1 MRIRSL
7 TSTETWKSPPAQR
20 QQIVN
25 LSNFLTLG
33 TLLQCLDDLTSWIFK
48 LLKFFNPTKLRKC
61 PKPHCLKV
69 LRIIECHLD
78 SLILHHLVN
87 PSDNNWK
94 YKQVKSKSGS
104 SIFGPNMTKSGA
116 LTYQFFFEKC
126 KNMFFTRI
134 EAFWAFF
141 KKKFFEKFLVE
152 KFSKSGLWPPCN
164 RRNLKRVLENRF

>member
-1 MRIRSL
+1 ML
-7 TSTETWKSPPAQR
+7 TNRHTNRLTTETWKSPPAQR
-20 QQIVN
+20 QEIVN

-33 TLLQCLDDLTSWIFK
+33 TLLQCVDDLTSWIFK

-116 LTYQFFFEKC
+116 LTYQFFS
-126 KNMFFTRI
+126 KNAKTCFLH
-134 EAFWAFF
+134 ELKHSEHFW
-141 KKKFFEKFLVE
+141 KKKFFGRKIFSLASDHPVWG
-152 KFSKSGLWPPCN
+152 KFSSRCWKIAFN
-164 RRNLKRVLENRF
+164 

>member
-1 MRIRSL
+1 MSS
-7 TSTETWKSPPAQR
+7 TFTETWKSPPAQR
-20 QQIVN
+20 QEIVN

-33 TLLQCLDDLTSWIFK
+33 TLLQCVDDLTSWIFK

-61 PKPHCLKV
+61 PKPHCLEV

-116 LTYQFFFEKC
+116 LTYQFFS
-126 KNMFFTRI
+126 KNAKTC
-134 EAFWAFF
+134 
-141 KKKFFEKFLVE
+141 FLHE
-152 KFSKSGLWPPCN
+152 LKHSEHFSKKIFSKNFWSKNFLSLASDHLVIGEIWWGCWKIDFN
-164 RRNLKRVLENRF
+164 

>member
-1 MRIRSL
+1 M
-7 TSTETWKSPPAQR
+7 
-20 QQIVN
+20 
-25 LSNFLTLG
+25 TLG
-33 TLLQCLDDLTSWIFK
+33 TLLQCVDDLTSWIFK

-104 SIFGPNMTKSGA
+104 SIFGPNMTKTHLSI
-116 LTYQFFFEKC
+116 FFEKC

-141 KKKFFEKFLVE
+141 KKNFFEKFLVE

-164 RRNLKRVLENRF
+164 RGNLMRVLENLF

>member
-1 MRIRSL
+1 MR
-7 TSTETWKSPPAQR
+7 TETWKSPPAQR

-33 TLLQCLDDLTSWIFK
+33 TLLQCVDDLTSWIFK

-116 LTYQFFFEKC
+116 LTYQLFRKMQKHVFYTNWSILSIFQ
-126 KNMFFTRI
+126 
-134 EAFWAFF
+134 
-141 KKKFFEKFLVE
+141 KKFFRKIFGR
-152 KFSKSGLWPPCN
+152 KIF
-164 RRNLKRVLENRF
+164 

>member
-1 MRIRSL
+1 MR
-7 TSTETWKSPPAQR
+7 TETWKSPPAQR
-20 QQIVN
+20 QEIVN

-33 TLLQCLDDLTSWIFK
+33 TLLQGLDDLTYWIFK

-104 SIFGPNMTKSGA
+104 SIFGRK
-116 LTYQFFFEKC
+116 YHQEK
-126 KNMFFTRI
+126 
-134 EAFWAFF
+134 
-141 KKKFFEKFLVE
+141 
-152 KFSKSGLWPPCN
+152 SKSSFL
-164 RRNLKRVLENRF
+164 RRIRKLSAWKKLHLTQVPTYI

>member
-1 MRIRSL
+1 MR
-7 TSTETWKSPPAQR
+7 TETWKSPPAQR
-20 QQIVN
+20 QEIVN

-33 TLLQCLDDLTSWIFK
+33 TLLQRLDDLTSWTFK
-48 LLKFFNPTKLRKC
+48 LLKFFN

-78 SLILHHLVN
+78 SLSLHHLVN

-116 LTYQFFFEKC
+116 LTYQFFS
-126 KNMFFTRI
+126 KNAKTCFLHELKHSEHFWKKYFFGRKI
-134 EAFWAFF
+134 F
-141 KKKFFEKFLVE
+141 KVWPLTTLYEGNFHQGAG
-152 KFSKSGLWPPCN
+152 KSL
-164 RRNLKRVLENRF
+164 LTS